1 MNKTRM
7 MTETA
12 LMAAVLCILGPLA
25 LPIGPVPISLAT
37 FGILLSAYVMGP
49 IKSAI
54 SCLIY
59 LTVGAIG
66 LPVFSGFQGG
76 FAKLAGPTGGYLL
89 GYLFLA
95 LIAGWFI
102 HHFNNKTWMQFIG
115 MCLGTAVLYAIGT
128 FWLAHVAGLSF
139 REALAA
145 GVLPFIPGD
154 IVKMIVAIA
163 LGKTLNRRLSQ
174 NNTIRPI

>member
-1 MNKTRM
+1 

-37 FGILLSAYVMGP
+37 FAVLLAAYVIGP

-59 LTVGAIG
+59 LAVGAIG

-95 LIAGWFI
+95 LIAGYFI
-102 HHFNNKTWMQFIG
+102 QHFNNKTWMHFIG

-139 REALAA
+139 GEAIAA

-154 IVKMIVAIA
+154 IIKMIVAIV
-163 LGKTLNRRLSQ
+163 LGRHIRTRLLTSS
-174 NNTIRPI
+174 

>member
-1 MNKTRM
+1 MNETRT

-37 FGILLSAYVMGP
+37 FGVLLAAYVIGP

-59 LTVGAIG
+59 LAVGAIG

-95 LIAGWFI
+95 LIAGYFI
-102 HHFNNKTWMQFIG
+102 QHFNNKTWMYFIG

-128 FWLAHVAGLSF
+128 FWLSHVAGLSLG
-139 REALAA
+139 EALAA

-154 IVKMIVAIA
+154 IIKIIVAIV
-163 LGKTLNRRLSQ
+163 LG
-174 NNTIRPI
+174 RPIRTRLLTSS

>member
-12 LMAAVLCILGPLA
+12 LMSAVLCILGPLA
-25 LPIGPVPISLAT
+25 IPIGPVPISLAT
-37 FGILLSAYVMGP
+37 LGVLLATYVTGP
-49 IKSAI
+49 LKGTI

-59 LTVGAIG
+59 LAVGTVG

-95 LIAGWFI
+95 LISGWFI
-102 HHFNNKTWMQFIG
+102 HNFYDKIWMQFIG
-115 MCLGTAVLYAIGT
+115 MCLGTVVLYAIGT
-128 FWLAHVAGLSF
+128 LWLAHVAGLTF
-139 REALAA
+139 VEALAA

-154 IVKMIVAIA
+154 IVKMIVAMV
-163 LGKTLNRRLSQ
+163 LGRTLNKRLSPSLS
-174 NNTIRPI
+174 R

>member
-1 MNKTRM
+1 MNKTRT

-37 FGILLSAYVMGP
+37 FGVLLATYVIGP

-59 LTVGAIG
+59 LAVGAIG

-95 LIAGWFI
+95 LIAGYFI
-102 HHFNNKTWMQFIG
+102 QHFNNKTWMYFIG

-128 FWLAHVAGLSF
+128 FWLAHVAGLSPG
-139 REALAA
+139 EALAA

-154 IVKMIVAIA
+154 IIKMIVAIV
-163 LGKTLNRRLSQ
+163 LG
-174 NNTIRPI
+174 RPIRTRLLTSS

>member
-12 LMAAVLCILGPLA
+12 LMTAVLCILGPLS

-37 FGILLSAYVMGP
+37 FGVLLVAYITGP

-59 LTVGAIG
+59 LAVGTVG

-76 FAKLAGPTGGYLL
+76 FTKLTGPTGGYLL
-89 GYLFLA
+89 GYFFLA
-95 LIAGWFI
+95 LIAGWFFQR
-102 HHFNNKTWMQFIG
+102 FNNNTWMQFIG
-115 MCLGTAVLYAIGT
+115 MCLGTIVLYAIGT
-128 FWLAHVAGLSF
+128 FWLAQVTGLTF
-139 REALAA
+139 REALTV

-154 IVKMIVAIA
+154 TFKMIGAIV
-163 LGKTLNRRLSQ
+163 LGRTLRSRLSSSF
-174 NNTIRPI
+174 